1 MGKNQKIKNRLQEF
15 EETYVLKLCAN
26 FWGILSI
33 FELKSS
39 KKLQFFSLIFP
50 LIFPLGN
57 NKGFGL
63 HEKVGIMLLVITFEP
78 FIFRSWLTTHFEEE
92 R

>member
-15 EETYVLKLCAN
+15 KETNVLKLCAN
-26 FWGILSI
+26 FWGILRI

-50 LIFPLGN
+50 LGN
-57 NKGFGL
+57 NKGFGF
-63 HEKVGIMLLVITFEP
+63 HKKVGVTLLVITFEP